1 MTRVTDLAQTAL
13 TQLQI
18 QQTQSQISDLQSQLS
33 SGHVAQTYDGLAPQA
48 QPLINLQ
55 NDNTK
60 ITQYNSSIS
69 TALQQMS
76 TAQTSISSLISLASN
91 FETTLVNALNGT
103 NASNMALNQTAQ
115 SNLQQVAGLLNV
127 QFNGQYVF
135 SGTATNTAPVNL
147 SAPGF
152 TPPGSTYPSTPNTAY
167 YQGTSAQPTVQA
179 DDNVSVAYGV
189 TAASPG
195 FEELIRS
202 LNLAATTVTTP
213 GAIDTKRLQE
223 ALNVIKQAISDM
235 TTTQSSLGVSQ
246 GVLNAVSSS
255 HAQLLTQL
263 QSNISDIQNV
273 DVAQASTNLSALE
286 ITLQSSYAVTARLSQ
301 LSIVQYL

>member
-147 SAPGF
+147 
-152 TPPGSTYPSTPNTAY
+152 STPNTAY